1 MKIRS
6 VLTLT
11 GIVAAILGALV
22 AYLILSVPNDIRAD
36 GLLKEARTQMTE
48 GKNDSARETL
58 VSIVQQ
64 YPRTDAAAAATVALM
79 TLNHNERNELASAIA
94 LLRKQNEEQTKLIS
108 QLQKKVTSIQAAQA
122 EAAKPAPQM
131 QGPPK
136 PPEKNVTPA
145 KKATPKKSTKKTTS
159 RTTRR
164 RR

>member
-22 AYLILSVPNDIRAD
+22 AYLVLSVPNDIRAD
-36 GLLKEARTQMTE
+36 GLLKDARSQMTD
-48 GKNDSARETL
+48 GKNDEARETL
-58 VSIVQQ
+58 VSIVQR

-79 TLNHNERNELASAIA
+79 TLNHNERNELASAVA
-94 LLRKQNEEQTKLIS
+94 LLRRQNEEQTKLIS
-108 QLQKKVTSIQAAQA
+108 QLQKKVASIQA

-136 PPEKNVTPA
+136 PPEKTVTPA
-145 KKATPKKSTKKTTS
+145 KKTTPKKTTKKTTK